1 MTIKEIRQQ
10 TGLSQVRFAEHYG
23 IPRRTLEAWESG
35 NREPAEYLLTLLQR
49 AVGEDFKGGDVMER
63 NYVIEGTEYD
73 LYQAAS
79 GDWCVSVDSREGE
92 REDYN
97 LGTREAALE
106 FILSDYEC
114 K

>member
-1 MTIKEIRQQ
+1 MTIKEIRQR

-49 AVGEDFKGGDVMER
+49 AVGEDFKEGGLTME
-63 NYVIEGTEYD
+63 YIIEGTEYEM
-73 LYQAAS
+73 YQAAS
-79 GDWCVSVDSREGE
+79 GDWCVSVDDRSGE
-92 REDYN
+92 RRDYN
-97 LGTREAALE
+97 LGSREKAIE
-106 FILSDYEC
+106 FILADYEC